1 MCVFPK
7 KKKKT
12 MYSPVLVCVLV
23 FRLLLLEPGVPRVLL
38 LLLLLQLLLLQLL
51 LLLLK
56 TRTLNLLAMLNT
68 MIVDLEG
75 PVVL

>member
-1 MCVFPK
+1 
-7 KKKKT
+7 
-12 MYSPVLVCVLV
+12 MYSPVLVYVLV

-38 LLLLLQLLLLQLL
+38 LLLLLQLLLLLLLQLL

>member
-1 MCVFPK
+1 
-7 KKKKT
+7 

-38 LLLLLQLLLLQLL
+38 LLLLLQLLLL
-51 LLLLK
+51 LLK